1 MASIIAVPQKL
12 NTSICLSSKIALTHM
27 ISVPPITKGR
37 ITDNNEGMI

>member
-1 MASIIAVPQKL
+1 MASITAVPQKL
-12 NTSICLSSKIALTHM
+12 NTSICLSSKIALTHI